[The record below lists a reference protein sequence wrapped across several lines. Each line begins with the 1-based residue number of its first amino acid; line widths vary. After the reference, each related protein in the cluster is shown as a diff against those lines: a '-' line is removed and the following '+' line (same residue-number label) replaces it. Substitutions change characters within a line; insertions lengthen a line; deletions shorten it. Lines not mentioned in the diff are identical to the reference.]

1 MRKVMKQGNQLDGHG
16 QPRNTALNYKNNKT
30 KAVLTLKGIIDGILA
45 DVALND
51 IEAIYLKAWCCND
64 TFNFNDG
71 DFIDIKEQTED
82 ILEDGM
88 ITSSEQKDMQQMLND
103 ILEYCSVSEAPT
115 RESTNYLLG
124 FLSGISADDVI
135 NDDEIYKLRDH
146 LSQNA
151 EFVKQWPANALK
163 ARLDS
168 VLEDG
173 IIDDNE
179 RQDLMSLITAV
190 SGQSFLDTGLAY
202 GMSADFSTSN
212 DNDLKLDGLHICF
225 TGTFISGSRKK
236 QQEAAAKLG
245 ATVSPRVTQKID
257 VLVLGSVASRDW
269 KFSSYGRKIEA
280 VLSNR
285 VNGSTT
291 EIISEELWNDITCN
305 RL

>member
-1 MRKVMKQGNQLDGHG
+1 MRKVMRQDNQLDGHS
-16 QPRNTALNYKNNKT
+16 QPRNIAFNYKNNKT

-51 IEAIYLKAWCCND
+51 IEVIYLKAWCCND
-64 TFNFNDG
+64 TFDFNDG
-71 DFIDIKEQTED
+71 DFIDIREQIED

-124 FLSGISADDVI
+124 FLSGISADDVL

-151 EFVKQWPANALK
+151 DFVKQWPANALK
-163 ARLDS
+163 ARLDA

-173 IIDDNE
+173 IIDDSE
-179 RQDLMSLITAV
+179 RHDLMSLVKAV

-202 GMSADFSTSN
+202 GMSADFSTLN
-212 DNDLKLDGLHICF
+212 NIDLKLDGLRICF
-225 TGTFISGSRKK
+225 TGTFISGSRNK
-236 QQEAAAKLG
+236 QREFATKLG
-245 ATVSPRVTQKID
+245 ATVSSTITQKLD

-269 KFSSYGRKIEA
+269 KFSSYGTKIAA

-285 VNGSTT
+285 VTGSTT
-291 EIISEELWNDITCN
+291 QIINEELWNDIACN
-305 RL
+305 SL

>member
-1 MRKVMKQGNQLDGHG
+1 MRKVMKQDNQLDDHG
-16 QPRNTALNYKNNKT
+16 QPRNTAFNHKNNKT
-30 KAVLTLKGIIDGILA
+30 KAVLTLKGIVDGILA

-51 IEAIYLKAWCCND
+51 IEVIYLKAWCCND
-64 TFNFNDG
+64 TFDFNDG
-71 DFIDIKEQTED
+71 DFIDIKEQIED

-88 ITSSEQKDMQQMLND
+88 ITSSELKDMQQMLSD
-103 ILEYCSVSEAPT
+103 ILEYCSISEAPT

-124 FLSGISADDVI
+124 FLSGISADDVL

-151 EFVKQWPANALK
+151 DFVKQWPANALK
-163 ARLDS
+163 ARLDA

-173 IIDDNE
+173 IIDDKE
-179 RQDLMSLITAV
+179 RHDLMSLVKAV

-212 DNDLKLDGLHICF
+212 DNGLKLDGLHVCF
-225 TGTFISGSRKK
+225 TGTFISGSRNK
-236 QQEAAAKLG
+236 QKEVATKLG
-245 ATVSPRVTQKID
+245 ATVSSKVTQKVD

-285 VNGSTT
+285 LDGSTT
-291 EIISEELWNDITCN
+291 EIMNEELWNDITCN
-305 RL
+305 SI

>member
-1 MRKVMKQGNQLDGHG
+1 MKQDNQLDIHG
-16 QPRNTALNYKNNKT
+16 QPRNIAFNYKNNKT

-45 DVALND
+45 DVVLND
-51 IEAIYLKAWCCND
+51 IEVIYLKAWCCND

-71 DFIDIKEQTED
+71 DFIDIREQIGD
-82 ILEDGM
+82 ILEDGL

-124 FLSGISADDVI
+124 FLSGISADDVL

-146 LSQNA
+146 LSHNA
-151 EFVKQWPANALK
+151 DFVKQWPANALK

-173 IIDDNE
+173 IIDDSE
-179 RQDLMSLITAV
+179 RHDLMSLVKAV

-212 DNDLKLDGLHICF
+212 DIDLKLDGLRICF
-225 TGTFISGSRKK
+225 TGTFISGSRKR
-236 QQEAAAKLG
+236 QSEFATKLG
-245 ATVSPRVTQKID
+245 ATVSSTITQKLD
-257 VLVLGSVASRDW
+257 VLVLGSIASRDW
-269 KFSSYGRKIEA
+269 KFSSYGTKIAA

-285 VNGSTT
+285 VAGSTT
-291 EIISEELWNDITCN
+291 QIINEELWNDIACN
-305 RL
+305 SL